1 MDARRIVI
9 VGRFGRRL
17 LFWCALGATL
27 ALGPG
32 AASAQGSPLPGKDPC
47 GGNSHPT
54 PIPNCQNQV
63 QGSITFNAGGQY
75 NIAFNCDF
83 ETGGHPYFYINDN
96 GWAVAVDP
104 VTAETCFQ
112 ATESGPENDE
122 GTTNYLQ
129 GSFTNLCNH
138 DSDLIVT
145 LACSDTP
152 QPPSD

>member
-9 VGRFGRRL
+9 VGRFGRR

-32 AASAQGSPLPGKDPC
+32 AASAQGSLLPGKDPC
-47 GGNSHPT
+47 NGNPHPT

-63 QGSITFNAGGQY
+63 QGPITFGAGGQY
-75 NIAFNCDF
+75 NIAYHCDF
-83 ETGGHPYFYINDN
+83 DTGGHPNFYIYDN

-112 ATESGPENDE
+112 ATNPARKMMKVRPIISKVASPTCA
-122 GTTNYLQ
+122 TTTRTSSSPWPARTRL
-129 GSFTNLCNH
+129 SK
-138 DSDLIVT
+138 
-145 LACSDTP
+145 
-152 QPPSD
+152 

>member
-112 ATESGPENDE
+112 TTEVSGVERMG
-122 GTTNYLQ
+122 GTTNFFQ
-129 GSFTNLCNH
+129 GSFTNLCTH

-152 QPPSD
+152 Q

>member
-1 MDARRIVI
+1 MDAQRIVI

-112 ATESGPENDE
+112 TTEVSGVERMG
-122 GTTNYLQ
+122 GTTNFFQ
-129 GSFTNLCNH
+129 GSFTNLCTH

-152 QPPSD
+152 Q